1 MNSFFCSNKSSIYY
15 LNSIVVDSHV
25 DGASL
30 DHPCAHHQPC
40 CLAVVDQI
48 MKPSLEIHRMHDDTV
63 HMTHDTNTT
72 TPPS

>member
-40 CLAVVDQI
+40 WLFGCGGPDYETVVGD
-48 MKPSLEIHRMHDDTV
+48 SSHDDTV
-63 HMTHDTNTT
+63 HMTHDTKKGI
-72 TPPS
+72 